1 MVSNTKQLVDN
12 RILWGWTV
20 MTNGWTVVIDKLVLT
35 FVNVDVLPG
44 YLVLLQILKEI
55 RVVSEN
61 MDRTQNLFSGLKI
74 PSLRKSS
81 SCS

>member
-1 MVSNTKQLVDN
+1 M
-12 RILWGWTV
+12 

-55 RVVSEN
+55 RVVSVN
-61 MDRTQNLFSGLKI
+61 MDRTQNLFSGL
-74 PSLRKSS
+74 
-81 SCS
+81 

>member
-1 MVSNTKQLVDN
+1 MDNDDKQVDCSDKLVLTFVNVDCS
-12 RILWGWTV
+12 
-20 MTNGWTVVIDKLVLT
+20 DKLVLT

>member
-1 MVSNTKQLVDN
+1 MDNDDKWVDCS
-12 RILWGWTV
+12 
-20 MTNGWTVVIDKLVLT
+20 DKLVLT

-61 MDRTQNLFSGLKI
+61 MDRTQNLLSGLNI

>member
-1 MVSNTKQLVDN
+1 MGNDKIN
-12 RILWGWTV
+12 RWTM

-74 PSLRKSS
+74 PSLRKLS

>member
-1 MVSNTKQLVDN
+1 MDTLGNDKIN
-12 RILWGWTV
+12 GWTM

-55 RVVSEN
+55 RVVSVN
-61 MDRTQNLFSGLKI
+61 MDRTQNLFSGL
-74 PSLRKSS
+74 
-81 SCS
+81 

>member
-1 MVSNTKQLVDN
+1 MDNDDKQVDCSDKLVLTFVNVDCS
-12 RILWGWTV
+12 
-20 MTNGWTVVIDKLVLT
+20 DKLVLT

-44 YLVLLQILKEI
+44 NLVLFQILKEI
-55 RVVSEN
+55 CVVSEN

-81 SCS
+81 S

>member
-1 MVSNTKQLVDN
+1 MGNDKIN
-12 RILWGWTV
+12 GWTM
-20 MTNGWTVVIDKLVLT
+20 MTHGWTVVIDKLVLT

>member
-1 MVSNTKQLVDN
+1 MGNDKIS
-12 RILWGWTV
+12 GWTM
-20 MTNGWTVVIDKLVLT
+20 MTNGWTVVINKLVLT

-74 PSLRKSS
+74 PSLRKLS

>member
-1 MVSNTKQLVDN
+1 MDNDDKQVDCSDKLVLTFVNVDCS
-12 RILWGWTV
+12 
-20 MTNGWTVVIDKLVLT
+20 DKLVLT

-61 MDRTQNLFSGLKI
+61 MDRTQNLLSGLNI